1 MSSGFVLT
9 VLPASRQTSSVLA
22 DSARVVQSGIHEITL
37 DFDSSGDIP
46 CICRNAR
53 ILFASLLSSDCA
65 CTTGL
70 FGAPDKRCIVE
81 AVVAVPKICE
91 V

>member
-1 MSSGFVLT
+1 MG
-9 VLPASRQTSSVLA
+9 LP
-22 DSARVVQSGIHEITL
+22 EMTL
-37 DFDSSGDIP
+37 DVDSSKGIP

-53 ILFASLLSSDCA
+53 ILFASLLSSACA

-70 FGAPDKRCIVE
+70 FGSPDKRCMVD
-81 AVVAVPKICE
+81 AVLSVPRIWE

>member
-1 MSSGFVLT
+1 M
-9 VLPASRQTSSVLA
+9 LA
-22 DSARVVQSGIHEITL
+22 ASARVVRPGKIMH
-37 DFDSSGDIP
+37 DVDSSGGIP

-53 ILFASLLSSDCA
+53 ILFASLLSSACA

-70 FGAPDKRCIVE
+70 FGVPDKRCIVE
-81 AVVAVPKICE
+81 AVVAVPKIWE